1 MMKYASVDGSMLNT
15 LARRIALT
23 HSRNC
28 RLPDKRA
35 ICRFVDTLHGLLF
48 PDSIE
53 CQEYHK
59 TTDRC
64 IEAID
69 AGLQKNRDDL
79 TQLLGPFVS
88 DDSRNKA
95 IVEHFYEALADV
107 YDVLLRDATSLY
119 EMDPAA
125 NSETEV
131 IVSYPGFRATAYYR
145 YAHVL
150 YQLGVEMVPRVITE
164 YAHEIT
170 GIDIHPGAQIGPSFA
185 IDHGTGVVIGETAVI
200 GTSVSIY
207 QGVTLGS
214 LSVSKADRQQ
224 KRHPTIGDR
233 VTIYANATIL
243 GGETVIGSDSIIGG
257 NTWVTTSVPAN
268 SKILYQR

>member
-1 MMKYASVDGSMLNT
+1 MKNTSGDGSMFNT
-15 LARRIALT
+15 LAKRIALS

-53 CQEYHK
+53 CQGSHK
-59 TTDRC
+59 TPDEC
-64 IEAID
+64 IQAID
-69 AGLQKNRDDL
+69 TGLQENRTAL
-79 TQLLGPFVS
+79 SRLLHSFVS
-88 DDSRNKA
+88 DDSKREA
-95 IVEHFYEALADV
+95 VVGHFYDAL
-107 YDVLLRDATSLY
+107 YGIYETLLLDAASLY

-131 IVSYPGFRATAYYR
+131 IISYPGFRATAYYR
-145 YAHVL
+145 YAHAL
-150 YQLGVEMVPRVITE
+150 HQLGVEMVPRIITE
-164 YAHEIT
+164 YAHELT

-257 NTWVTTSVPAN
+257 NTWVTTSVPEN